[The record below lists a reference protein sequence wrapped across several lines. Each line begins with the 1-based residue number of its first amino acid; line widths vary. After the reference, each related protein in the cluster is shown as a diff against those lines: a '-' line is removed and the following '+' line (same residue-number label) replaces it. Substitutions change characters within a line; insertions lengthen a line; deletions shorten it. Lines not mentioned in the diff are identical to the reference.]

1 MYGIGAG
8 LGFLWYNFYPAQ
20 IFMGDTGSLTLGG
33 VLATISIF
41 LKQELL
47 LEKSVDKKPIDELPL
62 SLKEKVVLKKL
73 IKAVE
78 GTDHLL
84 SE

>member
-1 MYGIGAG
+1 M
-8 LGFLWYNFYPAQ
+8 
-20 IFMGDTGSLTLGG
+20 SK
-33 VLATISIF
+33 ATTKFAIAF
-41 LKQELL
+41 AFKELL

-78 GTDHLL
+78 ETDHLL